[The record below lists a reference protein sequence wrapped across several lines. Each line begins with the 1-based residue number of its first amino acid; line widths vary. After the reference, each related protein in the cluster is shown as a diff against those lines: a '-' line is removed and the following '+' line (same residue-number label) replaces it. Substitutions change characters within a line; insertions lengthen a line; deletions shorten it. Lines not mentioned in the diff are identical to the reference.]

1 MKTILIYGANGY
13 SGELIAR
20 EAVKQGLTPVVAG
33 RNREAIENLASEL
46 SLPSQ
51 VFALDDVDVIAS
63 NLVDVDIVIHCAGP
77 FSATAKPMIDACLL
91 AKAHYTDIT
100 GESAIFEMAYSYDA
114 KAKDAGIVVC
124 PGVGFDVI
132 PTDCVAAKLKEVM
145 PDATHLVLGFDSR
158 SGFSK
163 GTAKTSVEGMGKGGG
178 VRENGELKKVPL
190 AFKTRNI
197 DFGNGEKLAT
207 TIPWG
212 DIVTA
217 YYSTGI
223 PNIEVYIPA
232 SPKMIGNMKKANW
245 IKPILNLGFV
255 INFLKKK
262 IDKSI
267 IPPSKEIR
275 DKARTHVWGE
285 AKNTSGDTKT
295 VRIETNNGYTVTQDG
310 ALLMASKILGD
321 DSLSGYKTPSLI
333 AGSSLVLELPGSGE
347 FVVN

>member
-20 EAVKQGLTPVVAG
+20 EAVKQGLKAIVAG
-33 RNREAIENLASEL
+33 RNREAIDKLSAEL
-46 SLPSQ
+46 HLPSQ
-51 VFALDDVDVIAS
+51 VFALDDVDVVAS
-63 NLVDVDIVIHCAGP
+63 NLLDVDLVIHCAGP
-77 FSATAKPMIDACLL
+77 FSATSKPMLEACVM
-91 AKAHYTDIT
+91 AKTHYTDIT
-100 GESAIFEMAYSYDA
+100 GEVAIFELAHSYDA
-114 KAKDAGIVVC
+114 KAKEAGIVIC

-132 PTDCVAAKLKEVM
+132 PTDCVAAKLKEEM
-145 PDATHLVLGFDSR
+145 PDATHLTLGFDSR

-178 VRENGELKKVPL
+178 IRENGTLKKVPL
-190 AFKTRNI
+190 AYKTRKI

-212 DIVTA
+212 DIATA
-217 YYSTGI
+217 FYSTGI
-223 PNIEVYIPA
+223 PNIEVFIPS
-232 SPKMIGNMKKANW
+232 SPKMVSNMKKANW

-255 INFLKKK
+255 QNLLKKK
-262 IDKSI
+262 IEKSI
-267 IPPSKEIR
+267 VPPNKETR

-285 AKNTSGDTKT
+285 AKNAAGEMKT

-310 ALLMASKILGD
+310 ALLVASKILAD

-333 AGSSLVLELPGSGE
+333 AGSDLVLELPGSGE
-347 FVVN
+347 FVVS